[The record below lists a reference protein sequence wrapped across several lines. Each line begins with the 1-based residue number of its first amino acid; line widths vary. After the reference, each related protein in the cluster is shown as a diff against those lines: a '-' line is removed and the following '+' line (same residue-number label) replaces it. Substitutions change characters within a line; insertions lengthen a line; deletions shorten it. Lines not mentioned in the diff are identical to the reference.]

1 MLTLKLR
8 SLPTPIQRVL
18 IAALT
23 ATAVALVGFIIVR
36 LSPPKLADLRAP
48 VPDPLLDNPIAAAI
62 SLPSQQTAIFA
73 GGCFWGMEALF
84 EHVKGVSNVV
94 SGYAGGSAETA
105 TYKQVSQGGTG
116 HAESIQITYD
126 PAQVSYGELL
136 KIFLTVA
143 HDPTQLN
150 QQGFDI
156 GTQYRSAVFFTN
168 PEQQKIAQAYIE
180 QLNQA
185 KVFYQPVVTEIQPLD
200 TFYPAETYHQDFV
213 ANHPTNFYV
222 VAVEIPKIDRFQKR
236 FPDLY
241 APQARPASQ
250 TSGI

>member
-8 SLPTPIQRVL
+8 SLPTPIYRGL
-18 IAALT
+18 IATLT
-23 ATAVALVGFIIVR
+23 VTAVVLVGFVIVR
-36 LSPPKLADLRAP
+36 LSPPKLADIRST
-48 VPDPLLDNPIAAAI
+48 VPDPVIDASMLSPTAM
-62 SLPSQQTAIFA
+62 PSQQTAVFA

-84 EHVKGVSNVV
+84 EHVKGVSNVI

-105 TYKQVSQGGTG
+105 TYQQVSRGGTG

-126 PAQVSYGELL
+126 PSQVSYGELL
-136 KIFLTVA
+136 KIFFTVA

-150 QQGFDI
+150 QQGFDV

-168 PEQQKIAQAYIE
+168 AEQQKIAQAYIE

-185 KVFYQPVVTEIQPLD
+185 KVFYQPVVTDVQPLKD
-200 TFYPAETYHQDFV
+200 FYPAEDYHQDFV
-213 ANHPTNFYV
+213 AHHPTNFYV

-236 FPDLY
+236 FPNLY
-241 APQARPASQ
+241 TPQVSKSASP
-250 TSGI
+250 SGV